1 MEPKEVVKSTG
12 VCAATG
18 RALAEGEE
26 YYAVLFEEGDS
37 FRRVDYTVESWT
49 EPPPGAY
56 CFFKARVPVRQEKQK
71 QSLLIDDAMLVN
83 FFCRLAEETEPVRL
97 QFRFVLALILMRKR
111 LLRYE
116 QTVSDAG
123 QEYWQM
129 RLTRE
134 KSLHRVLNPQLT
146 DEQIE
151 GVSQQLGAILRGD
164 LADRLDQEPPEGGIA
179 ESAGL
184 TDGDDR
190 PGHPIEAGDE

>member
-1 MEPKEVVKSTG
+1 MEPREVVKSTG

-18 RALAEGEE
+18 RELAEGEE

-37 FRRVDYTVESWT
+37 FSRVDYTLEAWT

-56 CFFKARVPVRQEKQK
+56 CFFKTRIPMHREKQK
-71 QSLLIDDAMLVN
+71 QSLLIDDAMLIN

-116 QTVSDAG
+116 QTVHDAG

-146 DEQIE
+146 DGEIE

-164 LADRLDQEPPEGGIA
+164 LADRLDQPTPAGGLAEPANP
-179 ESAGL
+179 
-184 TDGDDR
+184 TDADDQ
-190 PGHPIEAGDE
+190 PDDPIEAGDE

>member
-1 MEPKEVVKSTG
+1 MESREVVKSTG

-18 RALAEGEE
+18 RELAEGEE

-37 FRRVDYTVESWT
+37 FRRVDYTLESWT
-49 EPPPGAY
+49 EPPAGAY
-56 CFFKARVPVRQEKQK
+56 CYFKTRIPVHQEKQK
-71 QSLLIDDAMLVN
+71 QSLLIDDAMLIS

-116 QTVSDAG
+116 QTVPDAG
-123 QEYWQM
+123 REYWQM

-146 DEQIE
+146 DGQIE
-151 GVSQQLGAILRGD
+151 GVSQQLGSILRGD
-164 LADRLDQEPPEGGIA
+164 LADRIDREAAIGGLA
-179 ESAGL
+179 ESANP
-184 TDGDDR
+184 TDADDQ
-190 PGHPIEAGDE
+190 PADPIEAGDE